1 MVVIET
7 FIIRVTMEHT
17 IDGYTQENSRRHRK
31 SQKGPTI
38 VERKFENHE
47 RVEMERRKYQMY
59 VHISSKILERKPVG
73 T

>member
-1 MVVIET
+1 
-7 FIIRVTMEHT
+7 MEHT
-17 IDGYTQENSRRHRK
+17 IDGYTQENLRRRRK

-47 RVEMERRKYQMY
+47 KVEVERRKYQMY
-59 VHISSKILERKPVG
+59 VHISSKILERKPVS

>member
-1 MVVIET
+1 
-7 FIIRVTMEHT
+7 MEHT

-47 RVEMERRKYQMY
+47 RVEVERRKYQMYMY